1 MGAGRCS
8 SPSIPWPSR
17 NNELLCGDHTFLVA
31 IPVPFKVRALLEL
44 EEEKRSMR
52 WAVRLTLNECHRNW
66 RFYKLWLLITELC
79 HPCHVYVI
87 KAATGKCGRPEEQA
101 K

>member
-1 MGAGRCS
+1 M
-8 SPSIPWPSR
+8 
-17 NNELLCGDHTFLVA
+17 A

-66 RFYKLWLLITELC
+66 RFYKLWLLIGLTF
-79 HPCHVYVI
+79 
-87 KAATGKCGRPEEQA
+87 ATVSGFA
-101 K
+101 TLALSTAM